1 MADKIFASVM
11 LTYITIMTI
20 FWLFRKDSKFALN
33 VYSFMA
39 TLSCIGYLVLYKLW
53 LELIN
58 VDRSFYKIFKYA
70 FDSIKA
76 DP

>member
-1 MADKIFASVM
+1 MISLISYFLIFC
-11 LTYITIMTI
+11 I
-20 FWLFRKDSKFALN
+20 FWLYRKDSKFALN
-33 VYSFMA
+33 AYSLMA
-39 TLSCIGYLVLYKLW
+39 TISIIGFLVLYKLW